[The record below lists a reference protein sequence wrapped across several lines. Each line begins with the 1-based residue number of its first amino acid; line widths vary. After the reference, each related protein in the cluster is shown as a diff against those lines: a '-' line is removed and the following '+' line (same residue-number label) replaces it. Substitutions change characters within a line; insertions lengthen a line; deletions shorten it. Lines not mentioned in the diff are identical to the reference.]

1 MPGFAATGVGMFST
15 IRFDGVGLARA
26 ASTAALCLFLGGSPA
41 AAGQDGSGS
50 LAGTVRDELGG
61 VLPGVAVTVRDA
73 AGGPPRGAVTDAGGA
88 WAIAGLPDGGYE
100 VEAFLPGFLGES
112 ASVTVA
118 GGAAALDLT
127 LAIAPLAETVTV
139 TRSDQRLA
147 SVPNAVAVVGAE
159 ALDFTERKSS
169 LDEALRGIPGLLV
182 QNRRN
187 YGLSGGIGLSIR
199 APQPRFGLR
208 GLAVIQ
214 DGIPI
219 TTADGT
225 TEPGNVDLGSV
236 RRIEVIRGPSSVLYG
251 NSAGGVISL
260 FTEIDP
266 SRRLTIR
273 PDLQVG
279 SNGYNRQQLR
289 VDGHDGGGTRFMGS
303 FSRFHTDGWR
313 DHSAADVRQTNV
325 VVRRAVSERTDVS
338 GIFNHYD
345 APFAQSPS
353 FLTAAQ
359 AGDPRLPAPDGAN
372 PRQARPCGGRFG
384 CSGHRSPTV
393 AEQNW
398 GEAAAQGQGGVT
410 LEHRFAGAQLV
421 RATGWGARR
430 ALDAGGVGR
439 VIDLRRRA
447 AGMRSEYLGAARAG
461 STTVEW
467 TAGVDV
473 ASQNDSRMEF
483 GFRPPF
489 VVGGTAH
496 RGDLALDQ
504 QEDVLSAGPFA
515 QVSLSPHARVTL
527 TAGARY
533 DYYRFRATDRKLDD
547 GDQSGDRT
555 MGAASPSVGL
565 TVAAAPN
572 LNVYGNFATAY
583 ETPTTVELSNTPT
596 GAGGFNQLLDP
607 ERLRSAEVGLR
618 GLIQPARLQYEVAVY
633 RARVLDAFV
642 PFQRADEQ
650 TFFDNA
656 GETSRNG
663 VELAINWQPVSRLG
677 ARVAYT
683 SQDFVFRRFVL
694 DDADFSGNLEPGAPP
709 RRLFAGVDYAAPFG
723 LRSSASV
730 RWVDEFFLTNAN
742 DSAATN
748 WAYTVVDL
756 RFGWDGRWA
765 GVDVRPFVGIDNL
778 FDERYNSSAITN
790 AFGRRYYEP
799 SPGREVYVGVTF
811 GGGVR

>member
-1 MPGFAATGVGMFST
+1 MLSKIRCGTG
-15 IRFDGVGLARA
+15 GLA
-26 ASTAALCLFLGGSPA
+26 TAAAVAALYLVAGGWPA
-41 AAGQDGSGS
+41 AAEQGDAGS
-50 LAGTVRDELGG
+50 LAGTVTDELGG
-61 VLPGVAVTVRDA
+61 VLPGATVTARNTA
-73 AGGPPRGAVTDAGGA
+73 TGLSRSAISGAGGEYEMARLPAGS
-88 WAIAGLPDGGYE
+88 YE
-100 VEAFLPGFLGES
+100 VDVSLPGFLGES
-112 ASVTVA
+112 ATVTI
-118 GGAAALDLT
+118 GASAASLDLT
-127 LAIAPLAETVTV
+127 LSIAPLAETVNV
-139 TRSDQRLA
+139 TRSGGTLA

-159 ALDFTERKSS
+159 SLDFTERKSS

-208 GLAVIQ
+208 GLAIIQ

-260 FTEIDP
+260 FTEIDAT
-266 SRRLTIR
+266 RRLTVR

-289 VDGHDGGGTRFMGS
+289 VDGHNNSGTRFMGS
-303 FSRFHTDGWR
+303 ISRFHTDGWR
-313 DHSAADVRQTNV
+313 DHSAADIRQTNI
-325 VVRRAVSERTDVS
+325 VVRQALSDRTDIS

-345 APFAQSPS
+345 APFAESAS

-359 AGDPRLPAPDGAN
+359 SGDPRLPADVTANAN
-372 PRQARPCGGRFG
+372 PRQARPCMGRFG
-384 CSGHRSPTV
+384 CSGHRSATV

-398 GEAAAQGQGGVT
+398 GESARQGQGGVT
-410 LEHRFAGAQLV
+410 LEHRFAGAQLF

-439 VIDLRRRA
+439 VIDLNRRA
-447 AGMRSEYLGAARAG
+447 AGMRSELLGSARAG
-461 STTVEW
+461 STAVEW
-467 TAGVDV
+467 ATGVDV

-483 GFRPPF
+483 GFMPPF
-489 VVGGTAH
+489 VIGGTSH
-496 RGDLALDQ
+496 RGALQIDQ

-515 QVSLSPHARVTL
+515 QVRVSPHARVTL
-527 TAGARY
+527 TAGVRY

-565 TVAAAPN
+565 TVAATPN
-572 LNVYGNFATAY
+572 LNLYGNVATAY

-607 ERLRSAEVGLR
+607 ERLRSMEIGLR
-618 GLIQPARLQYEVAVY
+618 GLVEPARLQYEIAIY

-642 PFQRADEQ
+642 PFQRADEA
-650 TFFDNA
+650 TYFDNA

-663 VELAINWQPVSRLG
+663 IELGLNWQPVSRLST
-677 ARVAYT
+677 RLAYT
-683 SQDFVFRRFVL
+683 SQDFTFRRFVL
-694 DDADFSGNLEPGAPP
+694 GANDFSGNLEPGAPP
-709 RRLFAGVDYAAPFG
+709 RRLFAGIDYAAPFG
-723 LRSSASV
+723 LRSSATV

-742 DSAATN
+742 DDAATN

-756 RFGWDGRWA
+756 RFGWDARW
-765 GVDVRPFVGIDNL
+765 GDVEMRPFIGIDNL
-778 FDERYNSSAITN
+778 FNERYNSSAITN

-799 SPGREVYVGVTF
+799 SPDREIYVGITF

>member
-1 MPGFAATGVGMFST
+1 MFST
-15 IRFDGVGLARA
+15 TRSDRCGLLAATFIATFCLGPIGVP
-26 ASTAALCLFLGGSPA
+26 S
-41 AAGQDGSGS
+41 AAGQRGAGSVTG
-50 LAGTVRDELGG
+50 AVMDELGG
-61 VLPGVAVTVRDA
+61 VLPGVTVTVRNTA
-73 AGGPPRGAVTDAGGA
+73 SGLTRTTITDAGGG
-88 WAIAGLPDGGYE
+88 WEIAGLPAGDYE
-100 VEAFLPGFLGES
+100 VEAQLAGFLGES
-112 ASVTVA
+112 STVTVGSDA
-118 GGAAALDLT
+118 PRALNLT

-159 ALDFTERKSS
+159 SLDFTERKSS

-182 QNRRN
+182 QNRRS

-208 GLAVIQ
+208 GLAIIQ

-266 SRRLTIR
+266 SRRLTVR
-273 PDLQVG
+273 PDLQIG

-289 VDGHDGGGTRFMGS
+289 VDGNSDGGTRFMGS

-313 DHSAADVRQTNV
+313 EHSAADIRQTNV
-325 VVRRAVSERTDVS
+325 VVRQALSERTDIS
-338 GIFNHYD
+338 GIFNHYA
-345 APFAQSPS
+345 APFAESAS

-359 AGDPRLPAPDGAN
+359 AGDPRLSAAELGDTTPD
-372 PRQARPCGGRFG
+372 PRQARPCMGRFG
-384 CSGHRSPTV
+384 CSGHQSPTV

-398 GEAAAQGQGGVT
+398 GETARQGQGGVT
-410 LEHRFAGAQLV
+410 LEHRFAGAQV
-421 RATGWGARR
+421 FRATGWGARR

-439 VIDLRRRA
+439 VIDLNREA
-447 AGMRSEYLGAARAG
+447 AGMRSEYLGAAQAG
-461 STTVEW
+461 STTMEW
-467 TAGVDV
+467 ATGLDV
-473 ASQNDSRMEF
+473 ATQNDSRMEF
-483 GFRPPF
+483 GFLPPF
-489 VVGGTAH
+489 VVGGTSH
-496 RGDLALDQ
+496 QGDLQIDQ

-515 QVSLSPHARVTL
+515 QLSVSPHARVTL
-527 TAGARY
+527 TAGVRY
-533 DYYRFRATDRKLDD
+533 DYYRFTATDRKLDD

-555 MGAASPSVGL
+555 MGAASPSVGV
-565 TVAAAPN
+565 TVAAGPN
-572 LNVYGNFATAY
+572 VNLYGNFATAY
-583 ETPTTVELSNTPT
+583 ETPTTVELSNTPD

-607 ERLRSAEVGLR
+607 ERLRSAEIGLR
-618 GLIQPARLQYEVAVY
+618 GLIEPARLQYEVAVY

-642 PFQRADEQ
+642 PFQRADEA
-650 TFFDNA
+650 TYFDNA

-663 VELAINWQPVSRLG
+663 VELALNWQPVSRFS
-677 ARVAYT
+677 ARLAYT
-683 SQDFVFRRFVL
+683 SQDFTFRRFVL
-694 DDADFSGNLEPGAPP
+694 GDADFSGNLEPGAPP
-709 RRLFAGVDYAAPFG
+709 RRLFAGIDYAAPFG
-723 LRSSASV
+723 LRSSATV

-742 DSAATN
+742 DPAASN

-756 RFGWDGRWA
+756 RFGWDGQW
-765 GVDVRPFVGIDNL
+765 GDVEVRPFVGIDNL

-799 SPGREVYVGVTF
+799 SPDREIYVGITF